1 MIMSGF
7 VEIYR
12 KLGNREEVIARLG
25 RGEIIGEMSLIDN
38 QPRITSARVLEG
50 GQVSTIDQANFISRL
65 DKLGE
70 SDRVLRRVVD
80 VLVNRVRGEGGT
92 QV

>member
-1 MIMSGF
+1 MSSF

-12 KLGNREEVIARLG
+12 KLGNREEVLAKLG
-25 RGEIIGEMSLIDN
+25 RCEIIGEMSLIDN
-38 QPRITSARVLEG
+38 QLRIASARVSEG
-50 GQVSTIDQANFISRL
+50 GQVSIIDQSSFIGRL

-70 SDRVLRRVVD
+70 SDQVLRRVID
-80 VLVNRVRGEGGT
+80 VLVNRLRGEGGT

>member
-1 MIMSGF
+1 MSGF

-12 KLGNREEVIARLG
+12 KQGNREEVIARLG

-38 QPRITSARVLEG
+38 QPRIASARVLEG
-50 GQVSTIDQANFISRL
+50 GQVSIIDQADFISRL

-70 SDRVLRRVVD
+70 SDRVLRRVID
-80 VLVNRVRGEGGT
+80 VLVNRIRGEGGT